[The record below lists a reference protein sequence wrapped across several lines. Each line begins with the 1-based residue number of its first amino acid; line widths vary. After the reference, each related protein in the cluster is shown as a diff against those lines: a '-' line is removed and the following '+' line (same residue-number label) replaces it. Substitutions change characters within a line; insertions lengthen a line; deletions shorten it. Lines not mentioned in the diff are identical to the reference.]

1 MDEMVIRMEGLCK
14 SYGRRRGV
22 ADLELGIRH
31 GEVFGYLGP
40 NGAGKTTTIR
50 TLLDFIRPTRGRAS
64 IFGLDT
70 HRDSLAIRQRV
81 GYLPGELVLYENMT
95 GAEVLRYLGHLRGGV
110 AWDHVEE
117 LATRLDSDLT
127 RPVKTLSHGNR
138 QKIGLIAA
146 FMHQP
151 ELLMLDEPTL
161 GLDPLVQQAFYRL
174 IVEAKAD
181 GRTVFLSSHILP
193 EVERVCDRVG
203 IIREGQIIAVEDVAA
218 LKARALRRLEIHF
231 ARPVPPEAFATV
243 TGVRDLTV
251 EDSILRCTVMGSLDA
266 LVKAAAQFEV
276 VDVVSHEP
284 SLEEIFLA
292 YYGRLAPA
300 GRGSRPERGG
310 GESHA
315 T

>member
-1 MDEMVIRMEGLCK
+1 MEGLTK
-14 SYGRRRGV
+14 SYGRHRGV
-22 ADLELGIRH
+22 TGLNLEIRR

-50 TLLDFIRPTRGRAS
+50 TLLDFIRPTRGRAT

-70 HRDSLAIRQRV
+70 RRDSLAIHQQV

-95 GAEVLRYLGHLRGGV
+95 GAEVLRYLGHLRGAV
-110 AWDHVEE
+110 SWTHVQE
-117 LATRLDSDLT
+117 LARRLDSDLS

-138 QKIGLIAA
+138 QKIGLISA

-151 ELLMLDEPTL
+151 ELFLLDEPTL
-161 GLDPLVQQAFYRL
+161 GLDPLVQQAFYGL
-174 IVEAKAD
+174 VTEARAEGK
-181 GRTVFLSSHILP
+181 TVFLSSHILP

-218 LKARALRRLEIHF
+218 LKSRALRQLEIHF
-231 ARPVPPEAFATV
+231 AGPVPPEAFAGIS
-243 TGVRDLTV
+243 GVRDLTV
-251 EDSILRCTVMGSLDA
+251 ADAILRCTVMGSLDA

-276 VDVVSHEP
+276 LNVISHEP

-292 YYGRLAPA
+292 YYG
-300 GRGSRPERGG
+300 G

-315 T
+315 A

>member
-1 MDEMVIRMEGLCK
+1 MNDTVIRTEDLTK

-22 ADLELGIRH
+22 VGVNLEIRR

-40 NGAGKTTTIR
+40 NGAGKTTTVR
-50 TLLDFIRPTRGRAS
+50 TLLDFIRPTGGQAS
-64 IFGLDT
+64 IFGLDS
-70 HRDSLAIRQRV
+70 HRDGLAIRQRV

-110 AWDHVEE
+110 AESRVAD
-117 LATRLDSDLT
+117 LAARLDSDLS

-151 ELLMLDEPTL
+151 ELLVLDEPTL

-174 IVEAKAD
+174 IAEAKAE

-203 IIREGQIIAVEDVAA
+203 IIREGKLIAVEDVAA
-218 LKARALRRLEIHF
+218 LKSRALRRLEIHF
-231 ARPVPPEAFATV
+231 ARPVPPGAFAGV
-243 TGVRDLTV
+243 AGVRDLTV

-276 VDVVSHEP
+276 LNLVSHEP

-292 YYGRLAPA
+292 YYG
-300 GRGSRPERGG
+300 GG
-310 GESHA
+310 DSHA
-315 T
+315 A

>member
-1 MDEMVIRMEGLCK
+1 MNDIVIRTEELTK

-22 ADLELGIRH
+22 IGVNLEIQR
-31 GEVFGYLGP
+31 GEIFGYLGP

-50 TLLDFIRPTRGRAS
+50 TLLDLIRPTRGRAS

-70 HRDSLAIRQRV
+70 HRGSRAIRQRV

-110 AWDHVEE
+110 VWKRVQE
-117 LATRLDSDLT
+117 LATQLDSDLA
-127 RPVKTLSHGNR
+127 RPVRTLSHGNR

-146 FMHQP
+146 FMRQP
-151 ELLMLDEPTL
+151 DLLMLDEPTL

-174 IVEAKAD
+174 LAEAKAD

-203 IIREGQIIAVEDVAA
+203 IIREGKIIAVEDVAA

-231 ARPVPPEAFATV
+231 AQPVPSGAFASV

-276 VDVVSHEP
+276 VNVLSHEP

-292 YYGRLAPA
+292 YYG
-300 GRGSRPERGG
+300 G

-315 T
+315 A

>member
-1 MDEMVIRMEGLCK
+1 MNDIVIRTEELTK
-14 SYGRRRGV
+14 SYGRHRGV
-22 ADLELGIRH
+22 TGLELGIRR

-70 HRDSLAIRQRV
+70 HRDGLAIRQRV

-110 AWDHVEE
+110 TWSRVQE
-117 LATRLDSDLT
+117 LAKRLDSDLS

-138 QKIGLIAA
+138 QKIGLIGA

-161 GLDPLVQQAFYRL
+161 GLDPLVQQAFYGL
-174 IVEAKAD
+174 IGQARAEGK
-181 GRTVFLSSHILP
+181 TVFLSSHILP

-218 LKARALRRLEIHF
+218 LKSRALRQLEIHF
-231 ARPVPPEAFATV
+231 ARPVPPEAFASV

-266 LVKAAAQFEV
+266 LIKAAAQFEV
-276 VDVVSHEP
+276 VNVVSHEP

-292 YYGRLAPA
+292 YYG
-300 GRGSRPERGG
+300 G
-310 GESHA
+310 GEPHA
-315 T
+315 A

>member
-1 MDEMVIRMEGLCK
+1 MNDIVIRTEELTK
-14 SYGRRRGV
+14 SYGRHRGV
-22 ADLELGIRH
+22 TGLELGIRR

-70 HRDSLAIRQRV
+70 HRDGLAIRQRV

-110 AWDHVEE
+110 TWSRVQE
-117 LATRLDSDLT
+117 LAKRLDSDLS

-138 QKIGLIAA
+138 QKIGLIGA

-161 GLDPLVQQAFYRL
+161 GLDPLVQQAFYGL
-174 IVEAKAD
+174 IGQARAEGK
-181 GRTVFLSSHILP
+181 TVFLSSHILP

-218 LKARALRRLEIHF
+218 LKSRALRQLEIHF
-231 ARPVPPEAFATV
+231 ARPVPPEAFASV

-266 LVKAAAQFEV
+266 LIKAAAQFEV
-276 VDVVSHEP
+276 VNVVSHEP

-292 YYGRLAPA
+292 YYG
-300 GRGSRPERGG
+300 G
-310 GESHA
+310 GETHA
-315 T
+315 A

>member
-1 MDEMVIRMEGLCK
+1 MNDTVIRTQDLTK

-22 ADLELGIRH
+22 IGVNLEIRR

-50 TLLDFIRPTRGRAS
+50 TLLDMIRPTRGQAS

-70 HRDSLAIRQRV
+70 HRASLAIHQRV
-81 GYLPGELVLYENMT
+81 GYLPGELELYENMT
-95 GAEVLRYLGHLRGGV
+95 GAEVLRYLGQLRGGV
-110 AWDHVEE
+110 APSRVQE
-117 LATRLDSDLT
+117 LAARLDSDLA

-151 ELLMLDEPTL
+151 ELLVLDEPTL

-174 IVEAKAD
+174 LAEAKAD

-203 IIREGQIIAVEDVAA
+203 IIREGKIMAVEDVAA

-231 ARPVPPEAFATV
+231 AQPVPPEAFAGV
-243 TGVRDLTV
+243 TGVRDLKVLSEAKGTV

-266 LVKAAAQFEV
+266 LIKAAAQFEV
-276 VDVVSHEP
+276 LNVVSHEP

-292 YYGRLAPA
+292 YYG
-300 GRGSRPERGG
+300 

-315 T
+315 A

>member
-1 MDEMVIRMEGLCK
+1 MSDLIIRTENLTK
-14 SYGRRRGV
+14 TYGRRRGV
-22 ADLELGIRH
+22 TDLELGIRR

-50 TLLDFIRPTRGRAS
+50 TLLDFIRPTRGHAS

-70 HRDSLAIRQRV
+70 HRDSLAIHRRV

-110 AWDHVEE
+110 AWNRVEE

-127 RPVKTLSHGNR
+127 RPVRTLSHGNR

-161 GLDPLVQQAFYRL
+161 GLDPLVQQAFYGL
-174 IVEAKAD
+174 IAEAKAD

-218 LKARALRRLEIHF
+218 LKARALRRLDIHF
-231 ARPVPPEAFATV
+231 AQPVPPDAFAGAS
-243 TGVRDLTV
+243 GVRDLTV

-276 VDVVSHEP
+276 LNVVSHEP

-292 YYGRLAPA
+292 FYG
-300 GRGSRPERGG
+300 GD
-310 GESHA
+310 SHA
-315 T
+315 A

>member
-1 MDEMVIRMEGLCK
+1 MNDCVIRTEDLTK
-14 SYGRRRGV
+14 FYGRRCGV
-22 ADLELGIRH
+22 VGVNLEIQR

-50 TLLDFIRPTRGRAS
+50 TLLDFVRPTRGRAS

-70 HRDSLAIRQRV
+70 HSGSLAIRRRL
-81 GYLPGELVLYENMT
+81 GYLPGELELYENMT
-95 GAEVLRYLGHLRGGV
+95 GAEVLRYLGNLRGGV
-110 AWDHVEE
+110 AWNRVQQ

-127 RPVKTLSHGNR
+127 RPVRTLSHGNR
-138 QKIGLIAA
+138 QKLGLIGA
-146 FMHQP
+146 FMHDP

-174 IVEAKAD
+174 IAEAKAN

-203 IIREGQIIAVEDVAA
+203 VIREGKIIAVEDVAT
-218 LKARALRRLEIHF
+218 LKSLALRRLEIHF
-231 ARPVPPEAFATV
+231 AQPVPAQAFASV

-266 LVKAAAQFEV
+266 LVKAAARFEV
-276 VDVVSHEP
+276 LNVISHEP

-292 YYGRLAPA
+292 YYG
-300 GRGSRPERGG
+300 

-315 T
+315 G

>member
-1 MDEMVIRMEGLCK
+1 MNDCVIRTEDLTK
-14 SYGRRRGV
+14 FYGRHRGV
-22 ADLELGIRH
+22 IGVNLEIRR

-50 TLLDFIRPTRGRAS
+50 MLLDFIRPTRGRAS
-64 IFGLDT
+64 ILGLDT
-70 HRDSLAIRQRV
+70 HSGSLAIRRRL
-81 GYLPGELVLYENMT
+81 GYLPGELELYENMT
-95 GAEVLRYLGHLRGGV
+95 GAEMLRYLGHLRGGV
-110 AWDHVEE
+110 VWNRVQQ
-117 LATRLDSDLT
+117 LATRLDPDLT
-127 RPVKTLSHGNR
+127 RPVRTLSHGNR
-138 QKIGLIAA
+138 QKLGLIGA
-146 FMHQP
+146 FMNDP

-174 IVEAKAD
+174 IAEAKAN

-203 IIREGQIIAVEDVAA
+203 VIREGKIIAVEDVAT
-218 LKARALRRLEIHF
+218 LKSLALRRLELHF
-231 ARPVPPEAFATV
+231 AQPVPAQAFASV

-276 VDVVSHEP
+276 LNVVSHEP

-292 YYGRLAPA
+292 YYG
-300 GRGSRPERGG
+300 

-315 T
+315 A

>member
-1 MDEMVIRMEGLCK
+1 MNDCVIRTEDLTK
-14 SYGRRRGV
+14 FYGRHRGV
-22 ADLELGIRH
+22 IGVNLEIRR

-50 TLLDFIRPTRGRAS
+50 MLLDFIRPTRGRAS
-64 IFGLDT
+64 ILGLDT
-70 HRDSLAIRQRV
+70 HSGSLAIRRRL
-81 GYLPGELVLYENMT
+81 GYLPGELELYENMT
-95 GAEVLRYLGHLRGGV
+95 GAEMLRYLGHLRGGV
-110 AWDHVEE
+110 VWNRVQQ

-127 RPVKTLSHGNR
+127 RPVRTLSHGNR
-138 QKIGLIAA
+138 QKLGLIGA
-146 FMHQP
+146 FMNDP

-174 IVEAKAD
+174 IAEAKAN

-203 IIREGQIIAVEDVAA
+203 VIREGKIIAVEDVAT
-218 LKARALRRLEIHF
+218 LKSLALRRLELHF
-231 ARPVPPEAFATV
+231 AQPVPAQAFASV

-276 VDVVSHEP
+276 LNVVSHEP

-292 YYGRLAPA
+292 YYG
-300 GRGSRPERGG
+300 

-315 T
+315 A